1 MVMIEAFIKP
11 FKLDDVKEALEEI
24 GVGGI
29 TVTEVIQTVEAR
41 HRPRSFGGRVTDS
54 DLVPKIK
61 VEVAVPRQLAEQTI
75 EAILLH
81 GASGKTEDG
90 RIVARRIDNAIRI
103 RTGEENEDALST

>member
-1 MVMIEAFIKP
+1 MVLIEALVKP
-11 FKLDDVKEALEEI
+11 FKLDDIKEALEEI

-29 TVTEVIQTVEAR
+29 TVTEVIQAAESR
-41 HRPRSFGGRVTDS
+41 HRARSFGGRVANS

-61 VEVAVPRQLAEQTI
+61 VEVAVPRQLAEQAI

-81 GASGKTEDG
+81 GASGKNEDG
-90 RIVARRIDNAIRI
+90 RILARTIDNVIRI